1 MAETLPQ
8 SRDVPASQIKFD
20 LLRGYSISP
29 NIKTD
34 TIEQSRDV
42 PASQKILDL
51 LQVSNISPKLRQL
64 LEKEYDEFVEEEAIE
79 KNFWEKNGKLRRQLK
94 RRREMEEEWNYAK
107 EIYLEKKAKKE
118 RDDAVFEDLAKS
130 IQENEEAEEIEL
142 RELYGYKNELEKN
155 ESMYI
160 YFNYYFKYSF

>member
-64 LEKEYDEFVEEEAIE
+64 LEKEYDEFVKEEAID
-79 KNFWEKNGKLRRQLK
+79 KKIWEKCLNNEQTT
-94 RRREMEEEWNYAK
+94 
-107 EIYLEKKAKKE
+107 YLSTK
-118 RDDAVFEDLAKS
+118 V
-130 IQENEEAEEIEL
+130 
-142 RELYGYKNELEKN
+142 
-155 ESMYI
+155 
-160 YFNYYFKYSF
+160 